1 MNKLRERGVRVEK
14 LSAEDLSILTELF
27 DYHDVQ
33 RMIAQCAR
41 EIQSRKI
48 DIFVLF
54 DQGMLVGELHAM
66 YENEDVCMAS
76 RGRRAYL
83 FAFRVRESCQGKGYG
98 THLMKTVLAALR
110 EDGYSEFT
118 IGVEDDNQRAARLY
132 QAFGF
137 TELIAR
143 KQEAYQGDA
152 YEYGLYLKK

>member
-1 MNKLRERGVRVEK
+1 MNKLRGRGMRVERLAAEN
-14 LSAEDLSILTELF
+14 LSVLTELF
-27 DYHDVQ
+27 EYHDVQ
-33 RMIAQCAR
+33 QMIAECAR
-41 EIQSRKI
+41 DIRSGKI

-66 YENEDVCMAS
+66 YESEDVRMAS

-83 FAFRVRESCQGKGYG
+83 FAFRVREGCQRKGYG
-98 THLMKTVLAALR
+98 THLMKTVLAALS

>member
-1 MNKLRERGVRVEK
+1 M
-14 LSAEDLSILTELF
+14 T
-27 DYHDVQ
+27 
-33 RMIAQCAR
+33 
-41 EIQSRKI
+41 
-48 DIFVLF
+48 
-54 DQGMLVGELHAM
+54 
-66 YENEDVCMAS
+66 S

-83 FAFRVRESCQGKGYG
+83 FAFRVREGCPGKGYG

-110 EDGYSEFT
+110 ADGYSEFT
-118 IGVEDDNQRAARLY
+118 IGVEDDNTRAARMY

>member
-1 MNKLRERGVRVEK
+1 MKVEK

-33 RMIAQCAR
+33 RMIAECAW

-66 YENEDVCMAS
+66 YENEDARMAS

-83 FAFRVRESCQGKGYG
+83 FAFRVREDCQGKGYG

-110 EDGYSEFT
+110 ADGYSEFT
-118 IGVEDDNQRAARLY
+118 IGVEDDNTRAARLY